1 MMIIFVI
8 ITHQVLLVLLIKI
21 IVQIGLIE
29 KEHVVELKLLD
40 MLDEI
45 IIFVELLDQNL
56 DQHTQ

>member
-29 KEHVVELKLLD
+29 KEHVVESKLLD